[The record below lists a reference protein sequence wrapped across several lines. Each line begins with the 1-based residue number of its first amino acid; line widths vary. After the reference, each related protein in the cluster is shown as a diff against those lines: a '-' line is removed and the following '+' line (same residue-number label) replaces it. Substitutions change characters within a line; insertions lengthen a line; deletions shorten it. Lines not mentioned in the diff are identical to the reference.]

1 MPNQFYVHPGMDI
14 GPGLA
19 GLAGQLSQASTRVE
33 QREEKERIAGLRE
46 EAATILQSGDPAAI
60 AEFSMRNP
68 EVAKELS
75 AAAKFRSEQTK
86 ENYVQSIFEAL
97 QNPDKVEDI
106 VSKRQRYLKAQGL
119 GADETQET
127 DVFLD
132 KYRDDPEKTLKSLEQ
147 ELAWMAPDRYKQ
159 YAEATGK
166 STKPTPRQKTG
177 AFLVR
182 DPETKETKIA
192 TGVFDPLTGKLTTE
206 TATLGAADLISK
218 VGETAKE
225 TTERK
230 ILEKRGEERAKGEE
244 KRAADLIDRGVLAAE
259 STAILRRG
267 IELMDLVKTGG
278 MAGAAIAVK
287 NFFGV
292 EGADEGELSANLGKA
307 VLSQLRETFGA
318 QFTEAEGA
326 RLMRIEA
333 GIRKSPETNIR
344 LLKQAL
350 RIAERTAKRARKK
363 ALDQGDQATVD
374 DIDDLLEFS
383 LSLKVPTEGPP
394 EETTGDIGGMSDE
407 ELKNLAFGGQ

>member
-1 MPNQFYVHPGMDI
+1 MPNQFYIHPGMDI
-14 GPGLA
+14 GPGLS
-19 GLAGQLSQASTRVE
+19 GLGRQLSLAAGAVE
-33 QREEKERIAGLRE
+33 QREEKERIKGVRE
-46 EAATILQSGDPAAI
+46 EAATVLQSGDPAAI
-60 AEFSMRNP
+60 AEFALQNP
-68 EVAKELS
+68 EVSQELTG
-75 AAAKFRSEQTK
+75 AAKFRNEQTK

-97 QNPDKVEDI
+97 QNPDKIEDI
-106 VSKRQRYLKAQGL
+106 TEKRQRFLRAQGL
-119 GADETQET
+119 SPEETQET
-127 DVFLD
+127 DAFLE
-132 KYRDDPEKTLKSLEQ
+132 KYRDDPEKALKSLEQ

-159 YAEATGK
+159 YAESIGK

-182 DPETKETKIA
+182 DKDTGETKIA
-192 TGVFDPLTGKLTTE
+192 TGVFDPIKGTLTTE
-206 TATLGAADLISK
+206 TATLGASELISK
-218 VGETAKE
+218 VGETAAE

-230 ILEKRGEERAKGEE
+230 VLEERRKTRAKGEE
-244 KRAADLIDRGVLAAE
+244 KRATDLIERGVLAAE
-259 STAILRRG
+259 STAVLRRG
-267 IELMDLVKTGG
+267 LDLMDLVKTGG
-278 MAGAAIAVK
+278 VAGAAMAVK

-318 QFTEAEGA
+318 QFTESEGK
-326 RLMRIEA
+326 RLARIEA

-350 RIAERTAKRARKK
+350 RIAERTAKRARRK

-383 LSLKVPTEGPP
+383 LSLDVTEGSAP
-394 EETTGDIGGMSDE
+394 EEVVDTSQMSDE